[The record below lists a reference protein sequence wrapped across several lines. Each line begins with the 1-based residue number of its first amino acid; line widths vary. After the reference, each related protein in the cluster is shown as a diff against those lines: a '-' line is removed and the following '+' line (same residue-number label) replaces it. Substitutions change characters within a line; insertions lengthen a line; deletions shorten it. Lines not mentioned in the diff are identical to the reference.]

1 MFVLLDSMDKV
12 KDFVDV
18 VSGFKSDVDM
28 ESGRF
33 MVDAK
38 SILGIISLN
47 LSKPLQVLVRDK
59 SEEEVI
65 RKSISGFLY

>member
-18 VSGFKSDVDM
+18 VSGFASDVDL

-47 LSKPLQVLVRDK
+47 LSKPLQVLIRDK
-59 SEEEVI
+59 SEEEKI
-65 RKSISGFLY
+65 KQSISGFLY

>member
-18 VSGFKSDVDM
+18 VSGFASDVDL

-47 LSKPLQVLVRDK
+47 LSKLQVLIRDK
-59 SEEEVI
+59 SEEEKI
-65 RKSISGFLY
+65 KQSISGFLY

>member
-18 VSGFKSDVDM
+18 VSGFKSDVDL